1 MLIGFYMCIIL
12 VPCFAVLALVFAV
25 FKEKSAK
32 LISGFNTLPKW
43 KQEKYDRKRM
53 AKDYRNHFAL
63 WSVIMLIGALGSW
76 FLSGYFAVGAYI
88 VWLVLFFRE
97 VHMDAEKA
105 FAKYDIK

>member
-43 KQEKYDRKRM
+43 KRCPVNATD
-53 AKDYRNHFAL
+53 HPH
-63 WSVIMLIGALGSW
+63 V
-76 FLSGYFAVGAYI
+76 
-88 VWLVLFFRE
+88 LV
-97 VHMDAEKA
+97 
-105 FAKYDIK
+105 

>member
-43 KQEKYDRKRM
+43 KQEKYDRKGM
-53 AKDYRNHFAL
+53 AKD
-63 WSVIMLIGALGSW
+63 
-76 FLSGYFAVGAYI
+76 
-88 VWLVLFFRE
+88 
-97 VHMDAEKA
+97 
-105 FAKYDIK
+105 

>member
-1 MLIGFYMCIIL
+1 MNIGMIVCLIMAGLFCI
-12 VPCFAVLALVFAV
+12 LAIIFTLLKDKGAM
-25 FKEKSAK
+25 

-105 FAKYDIK
+105 FAKYEIK

>member
-25 FKEKSAK
+25 FKEKSVK

-63 WSVIMLIGALGSW
+63 WSVIML
-76 FLSGYFAVGAYI
+76 
-88 VWLVLFFRE
+88 E
-97 VHMDAEKA
+97 EKA
-105 FAKYDIK
+105 YVGSVSNNPGNHRG

>member
-12 VPCFAVLALVFAV
+12 VPCFAVLALIFAV

-43 KQEKYDRKRM
+43 KQEKYDKKRM
-53 AKDYRNHFAL
+53 AKDCRNNFAL
-63 WSVIMLIGALGSW
+63 WSVVMLIGALGSW
-76 FLSGYFAVGAYI
+76 FFSAYFAVGAYI

-105 FAKYDIK
+105 FSKYEIK